1 MTIGWHFDNTYSKLP
16 NVFLSEISP
25 IPVKSPDLLI
35 LNDNL
40 SKELELNFSKTNKEN
55 LSQLFSGNLLPEN
68 SKAIAQAY
76 AGHQFGHFTMLGD
89 GRATL
94 IGEHL
99 TKNNYRFDIQF
110 KGSGKTPF
118 SRNGDGRAALGPMLR
133 EYIISEAMHSLRI
146 PTTRSLAVVKTGE
159 NVLRET
165 PLQGAILTRVAS
177 SHLRVGTFQYIAA
190 RQEKENLITLVD
202 YTIDRH
208 YPNIKESKNKAL
220 DLLKALMEKQIK
232 LVINWMRVG
241 FIHGVM
247 NTDNMAISGETIDYG
262 PCAFM
267 DTYDPQTVFSSI
279 DQLGRYAYFNQP
291 SITKWNLARFAE
303 CLIPLIDENKDK
315 AIKIATETINSF
327 EKIYEIKW
335 LNMMRDKLGLFG
347 EEPKDQVLILD
358 LLKVLM
364 EKQINLV
371 INWMRVGF
379 IHGVMNTDNMT
390 ISGETIDYGPCAFM
404 DTYDP
409 QTVFSSIDQLGRY
422 AYFNQPSITKWNLAR
437 FAECLIPLI
446 NEDKDKAIKIVTE
459 EINNFEKIYEIKWLN
474 MMRDKLGLFGE
485 DSKDQVLILDLLTWM
500 HQNKA
505 DYTNTFCY
513 LMNAKIQNNKIFNN
527 ENFIVWKKRWEERL
541 RLNNN
546 TPEKYLKLMKSV
558 NPLIIPRNHK
568 VEEALEFANNNDLSL
583 VKKLIKILE
592 KPYENQKGIDE
603 YQSTAPI
610 SDQKYQT
617 FCGT

>member
-16 NVFLSEISP
+16 DIFLSKTSP
-25 IPVKSPDLLI
+25 VPVKSPNLII

-40 SKELELNFSKTNKEN
+40 SKELELNFSTSNKED
-55 LSQLFSGNLLPEN
+55 LSKLFSGNLLPRD

-94 IGEHL
+94 MGEHL
-99 TKNNYRFDIQF
+99 TKDNRRFDIQF

-133 EYIISEAMHSLRI
+133 EYIISEAMHALGI

-159 NVLRET
+159 NVLRDT
-165 PLQGAILTRVAS
+165 PLPGAILTRVAS
-177 SHLRVGTFQYIAA
+177 SHLRVGTFQYITA
-190 RQEKENLITLVD
+190 RKDEENLKTLVN

-208 YPNIKESKNKAL
+208 YPDIKDSRNKAL
-220 DLLKALMEKQIK
+220 DLLKKLMERQIK

-247 NTDNMAISGETIDYG
+247 NTDNMAVSGETIDYG

-267 DTYDPQTVFSSI
+267 DAYDPQTVFSSI

-315 AIKIATETINSF
+315 AIKTATETINRF

-335 LNMMRDKLGLFG
+335 LNMMRDKLGF
-347 EEPKDQVLILD
+347 
-358 LLKVLM
+358 
-364 EKQINLV
+364 
-371 INWMRVGF
+371 
-379 IHGVMNTDNMT
+379 
-390 ISGETIDYGPCAFM
+390 
-404 DTYDP
+404 
-409 QTVFSSIDQLGRY
+409 
-422 AYFNQPSITKWNLAR
+422 
-437 FAECLIPLI
+437 
-446 NEDKDKAIKIVTE
+446 
-459 EINNFEKIYEIKWLN
+459 
-474 MMRDKLGLFGE
+474 FGE
-485 DSKDQVLILDLLTWM
+485 DPKDQVLILDLLTWM

-505 DYTNTFCY
+505 DYTNTFCF
-513 LMNAKIQNNKIFNN
+513 LMNEKIENDEIYNNDDFHI
-527 ENFIVWKKRWEERL
+527 WKKRWQDRL
-541 RLNNN
+541 ELNNN
-546 TPEKYLKLMKSV
+546 NPKKYLKLMRSV
-558 NPLIIPRNHK
+558 NPSIIPRNHK
-568 VEEALEFANNNDLSL
+568 VEEVLEAANNDDLKPMKNFL
-583 VKKLIKILE
+583 NILE
-592 KPYENQKGIDE
+592 KPYENQNKFFE
-603 YQSTAPI
+603 YQSPAPI
-610 SDQKYQT
+610 NNEKYQT